1 MAHAIEP
8 KTVAYYADQAG
19 HEPFVEW
26 LEKLDRVTHKR
37 VLARLHRI
45 EQGNYG
51 DYKHIQ
57 DGVHELRLFF
67 GPGYRIYFGEVGG
80 KIVVLLCG
88 GDKSTQDKDIK
99 TALAYWKEYNNAET

>member
-8 KTVAYYADQAG
+8 KTVAFYADPSG
-19 HEPFVEW
+19 REPFIEW
-26 LEKLDRVTHKR
+26 LEKLDGVTHKR
-37 VLARLHRI
+37 VLARLRRI

-57 DGVHELRLFF
+57 DGVYELRLFF

-80 KIVVLLCG
+80 KIVVLLCA
-88 GDKSTQDKDIK
+88 GDKSTQDKDIE
-99 TALAYWKEYNNAET
+99 TAIAYWKEYKDHA